1 MIRFASYAATLAA
14 SALFVASAASA
25 GFYDAKPV
33 SAPAKASAITGGVM
47 WKCTDGLCVAPKTT
61 SRDAIVCE
69 QVAKRVGTL
78 ASFAA
83 NGAAFDEAALAKCNT
98 RAK

>member
-1 MIRFASYAATLAA
+1 MTRLSLVIAAA
-14 SALFVASAASA
+14 SVALLSSTASAAGYYS
-25 GFYDAKPV
+25 AKPAT
-33 SAPAKASAITGGVM
+33 APAKASLITGDVM
-47 WKCTDGLCVAPKTT
+47 WKCTNGLCVAPKTT

-83 NGAAFDEAALAKCNT
+83 NGAAFDDAALAKCNT